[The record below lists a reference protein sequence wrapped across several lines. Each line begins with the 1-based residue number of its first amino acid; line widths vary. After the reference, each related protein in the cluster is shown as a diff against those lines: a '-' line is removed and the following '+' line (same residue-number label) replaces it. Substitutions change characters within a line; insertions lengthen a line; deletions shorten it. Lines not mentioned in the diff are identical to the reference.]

1 MIKPED
7 IIGVNPIVAMPFDAS
22 GKVDILSFRRLVE
35 HLVNIGCNGLTLFG
49 IASEFYKLNLYEKEN
64 LADCFHEI
72 TSKHKILSCISITEH
87 ATELAVEQA
96 IKYQRQGFD
105 SLMLLPPFFLN
116 PSSEHIISHIK
127 SVLGSVDIPVFIQYA
142 PTETG
147 MTISPEDMKKISDN
161 HPNVV
166 FKIECNPPVEY
177 TKQLLR
183 CIPDAVIMN
192 GYAGLYMLDMLD
204 NGGKGV
210 MPGCSFAEIYVST
223 YQLWRN
229 GEREKARTLHNKLL
243 KYINKW
249 MSNCEYI
256 ISIEKE
262 ILTRRGIISTGYC
275 RKPDYPLTELD
286 IQDIDMFLREFNLL

>member
-105 SLMLLPPFFLN
+105 SLMLLPPFF
-116 PSSEHIISHIK
+116 
-127 SVLGSVDIPVFIQYA
+127 
-142 PTETG
+142 
-147 MTISPEDMKKISDN
+147 
-161 HPNVV
+161 
-166 FKIECNPPVEY
+166 
-177 TKQLLR
+177 
-183 CIPDAVIMN
+183 
-192 GYAGLYMLDMLD
+192 
-204 NGGKGV
+204 
-210 MPGCSFAEIYVST
+210 
-223 YQLWRN
+223 
-229 GEREKARTLHNKLL
+229 
-243 KYINKW
+243 
-249 MSNCEYI
+249 
-256 ISIEKE
+256 
-262 ILTRRGIISTGYC
+262 
-275 RKPDYPLTELD
+275 
-286 IQDIDMFLREFNLL
+286 